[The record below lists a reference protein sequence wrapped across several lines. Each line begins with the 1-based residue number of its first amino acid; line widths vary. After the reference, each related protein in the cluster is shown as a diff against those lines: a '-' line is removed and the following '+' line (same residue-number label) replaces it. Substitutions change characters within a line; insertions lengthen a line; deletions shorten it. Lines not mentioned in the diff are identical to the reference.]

1 MSHTAPDSCMRALN
15 VYACSQMES
24 MGATV
29 EKVPGEQLLAA
40 VATCIA
46 EEKRVLIHPFD
57 DVDII
62 RGHASCGLEILEDQP
77 DVDVVVVC
85 CGGGGLLA
93 GVAAAIKLSGSSA
106 TVIGV
111 EPTGT
116 PPTRPEQHLVLLRTT
131 ERRVLQARRRCT

>member
-1 MSHTAPDSCMRALN
+1 
-15 VYACSQMES
+15 MES

-29 EKVPGEQLLAA
+29 EKVPGEQLLAS
-40 VATCIA
+40 VAKCIA
-46 EEKRVLIHPFD
+46 DEKRILIHPFD

-106 TVIGV
+106 RVIGV

-116 PPTRPEQHLVLLRTT
+116 LPTRSEHYLAALLTA
-131 ERRVLQARRRCT
+131 EFRVLQARRPCT

>member
-1 MSHTAPDSCMRALN
+1 
-15 VYACSQMES
+15 MES